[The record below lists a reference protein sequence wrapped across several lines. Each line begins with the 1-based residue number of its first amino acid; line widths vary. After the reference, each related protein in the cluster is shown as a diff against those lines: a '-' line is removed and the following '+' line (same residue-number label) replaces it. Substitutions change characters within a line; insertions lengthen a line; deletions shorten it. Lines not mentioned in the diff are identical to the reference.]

1 VSVDDP
7 FDPVLV
13 TGAAGFIGANAVR
26 ALLARGHT
34 VHAVVR
40 PGPDPWRLRG
50 LNGPV
55 TSHRLDLADAE
66 AVHALL
72 RRTRPGAVVHLATY
86 GAYERQTD
94 FRAMVGANVLG
105 TFHLLEAA
113 EAAGV
118 RAFVSAGS
126 SSEYG
131 FKAEPMRETDRLDP
145 NSLYAV
151 AKAAQAHLCG
161 LAARRGTGGMGVA
174 TFRVFS
180 AYGPW
185 EEPSRLIPTLLRRA
199 RANLPLEMVA
209 PDVARDFVYVDD
221 VTDALLDLPRVAGL
235 RGEVINLGTGVETT
249 LSEVVAAVLELTG
262 SRSEVAWG
270 AMPPRRWDTDRWVA
284 DPLLAARLIGWRAGH
299 GLRQGLAKM
308 AAWMGDAGYDDQIG
322 PVRGAG

>member
-1 VSVDDP
+1 
-7 FDPVLV
+7 
-13 TGAAGFIGANAVR
+13 
-26 ALLARGHT
+26 
-34 VHAVVR
+34 
-40 PGPDPWRLRG
+40 
-50 LNGPV
+50 
-55 TSHRLDLADAE
+55 
-66 AVHALL
+66 
-72 RRTRPGAVVHLATY
+72 
-86 GAYERQTD
+86 
-94 FRAMVGANVLG
+94 MVGANVLG

-113 EAAGV
+113 KDAGI

-131 FKAEPMRETDRLDP
+131 IEAEPMRETDRLDP

-161 LAARRGTGGMGVA
+161 LAAWRGTGGMGVA

-180 AYGPW
+180 TYGPW

-199 RANLPLEMVA
+199 QANLTLEMVA

-249 LSEVVAAVLELTG
+249 LREVVAAVLELTG
-262 SRSEVAWG
+262 SRSEVVWG

-284 DPLLAARLIGWRAGH
+284 DPSLATRLIGWRADH
-299 GLRQGLAKM
+299 GLRQGLAKT
-308 AAWMGDAGYDDQIG
+308 AAWMGVARYDDQIV
-322 PVRGAG
+322 PVRAAG